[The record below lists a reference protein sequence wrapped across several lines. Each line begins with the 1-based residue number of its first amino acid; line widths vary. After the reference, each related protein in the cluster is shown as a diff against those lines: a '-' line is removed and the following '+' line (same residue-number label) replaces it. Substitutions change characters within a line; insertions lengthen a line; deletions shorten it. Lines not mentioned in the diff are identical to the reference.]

1 MGHICLVLITGVLWL
16 SMPYF
21 LISKMSGHQYV
32 EALMSIYVWAIYKY
46 LRHIKGIYLER
57 EVQVALFETWVRKL
71 NTDQQKQQEC
81 VSNLWPLWL
90 HRAELKTLIIGD
102 NWMAACIAMGDCRM
116 WWDPS
121 ISSPMCSRNW
131 GTGEAMSF

>member
-1 MGHICLVLITGVLWL
+1 VSNLQV
-16 SMPYF
+16 F
-21 LISKMSGHQYV
+21 K
-32 EALMSIYVWAIYKY
+32 AYKRD
-46 LRHIKGIYLER
+46 LFGKGSAGSTFWI
-57 EVQVALFETWVRKL
+57 RKL